1 MKRYVILGALAG
13 LVLIGVLAGRRGER
27 AGAATRAA
35 ADSGHVAVLGGS
47 DVARAARVDL
57 IAGVPVSGTLDPSLV
72 IRIASPIPEVVE
84 EVFVKEGQAV
94 QRGQALARFRT
105 SAVEPAALSA
115 EAQRRLAASD
125 YERMQN
131 LFKEG
136 AVSERDVENAEVSLR
151 AAEAN
156 EALAKKKL
164 DESTVRAPSNG
175 VISQRAVDS
184 GDRVKDGDLLFQLVN
199 TSELEFAATVPSEY
213 AADVRVG
220 APVVLAVTGATD
232 AGGGLGGRV
241 SRVNA
246 TVDAATRQVKVYV
259 TVPNR
264 AGRLV
269 GGLFASGR
277 IVLRQVRGAV
287 AVPETAVRRDAGGA
301 GGQAYVLVV
310 DNGRIGRRDV
320 TTGATDEQASLV
332 EITSGLGGGET
343 VVVGPA
349 SGLRPGQAVTVTGG
363 EG

>member
-1 MKRYVILGALAG
+1 MKRYAILGSVAGAILIALVTAC
-13 LVLIGVLAGRRGER
+13 RGER
-27 AGAATRAA
+27 AGAATRAG
-35 ADSGHVAVLGGS
+35 ADSGHVVELGAS

-57 IAGVPVSGTLDPSLV
+57 IAGVPVSGTLDPSVV

-84 EVFVKEGQAV
+84 AVLVKEGEAV
-94 QRGQALARFRT
+94 HVGQALARFRT

-125 YERMQN
+125 YDRMQN
-131 LFKEG
+131 LFREG

-151 AAEAN
+151 AAESG

-164 DESTVRAPSNG
+164 NESTVRAPSSG

-213 AADVRVG
+213 AADVHVG
-220 APVVLAVTGATD
+220 APVVLAVSGATD
-232 AGGGLGGRV
+232 AGLSGRV

-246 TVDAATRQVKVYV
+246 TVDPATRQVKVYV
-259 TVPNR
+259 TVSNSDR
-264 AGRLV
+264 RLV
-269 GGLFASGR
+269 GGLYASGR
-277 IVLRQVRGAV
+277 IVLRQVKGVV
-287 AVPETAVRRDAGGA
+287 AVPQSAIRRDAGGKI
-301 GGQAYVLVV
+301 YVLMV
-310 DNGRIGRRDV
+310 DHARIGRREV

-332 EITSGLGGGET
+332 QIISGLEGGET
-343 VVVGPA
+343 VIIGPA
-349 SGLRPGQAVTVTGG
+349 SGLEPGQRVTVTGG

>member
-1 MKRYVILGALAG
+1 MKRYAIVGAVAG
-13 LVLIGVLAGRRGER
+13 AVLIALVAARRSER

-35 ADSGHVAVLGGS
+35 ADSGPVVEVGGS
-47 DVARAARVDL
+47 DLARAARVDL
-57 IAGVPVSGTLDPSLV
+57 IAGVPISGTLDPAVS

-84 EVFVKEGQAV
+84 AVFVKEGEAV
-94 QRGQALARFRT
+94 HGGQALARFRT

-115 EAQRRLAASD
+115 EAQRRLAAAD

-136 AVSERDVENAEVSLR
+136 AVSQRDVENAEVSLR
-151 AAEAN
+151 AAEAG

-164 DESTVRAPSNG
+164 NESTVRAPSSG

-213 AADVRVG
+213 VADVRVG
-220 APVVLAVTGATD
+220 ALVVLAVSGATD
-232 AGGGLGGRV
+232 AGLSGRV

-246 TVDAATRQVKVYV
+246 TVDPATRQVKVYV
-259 TVPNR
+259 TVSNSDR
-264 AGRLV
+264 RLV

-277 IVLRQVRGAV
+277 IVLRQVKGAL
-287 AVPETAVRRDAGGA
+287 AVPQTAVRHDAGGT
-301 GGQAYVLVV
+301 AYVLVV
-310 DNGRIGRRDV
+310 DHGRIGRREV
-320 TTGATDEQASLV
+320 RIGATDEQASLV
-332 EITSGLGGGET
+332 EIISGLEGGEP
-343 VVVGPA
+343 VIIGPA
-349 SGLRPGQAVTVTGG
+349 SGLEPGQRVTVTGG